1 MTRFKTLVGVLT
13 ALACALTMMV
23 AASSAS
29 AISNPAND
37 PFYTYT
43 GNTPLSSIAPG
54 TVLKTRTVNFHVYGV
69 NLGLRTTQ
77 LLYRSRG
84 ALGQPTVNVTSVIEP
99 GLNWLFGSS
108 KVVSYQSAY
117 DSLST
122 NDQPS
127 HIIAGG
133 RSAGEGLTNMEAALY
148 GPMLLA
154 GYTVVISDTE
164 GQNADFAAGPEYGY
178 NTIDSL
184 RAAIRTNKVAIPSYA
199 RIALMGYSG
208 GAIATEWAAELAPT
222 YAPELKS
229 NLIGA
234 AFGGVLVNP
243 ARNLH
248 YVDGAGKWAGVMPMA
263 IVGIA
268 RSYNIDLSPYLNARG
283 MQAFTDLQDA
293 AIDVAQSKYS
303 GIKWTDLAKPE
314 YATPESIPA
323 YVNVANQ
330 LIMSTGGTPT
340 MPLMIGQGDDGTS
353 EGTPNDKPGI
363 GAGDGVMIAADVRA
377 LAREYC
383 SRGVNVN
390 YTQYAGMA
398 HSSAIAFWAP
408 SAIAWVI
415 ARLNYVPSLP
425 NCGSIAGGGS
435 LAPIP
440 TP

>member
-1 MTRFKTLVGVLT
+1 MTRFKALAGALT
-13 ALACALTMMV
+13 AAVAALALMV

-29 AISNPAND
+29 AIANPSSD
-37 PFYTYT
+37 PFYSYT
-43 GNTPLSSIAPG
+43 GSTPLAAIAPG
-54 TVLKTRTVNFHVYGV
+54 TVLKSRVVSFHVYGV
-69 NLGLRTTQ
+69 GLPLRTTQ

-84 ALGQPTVNVTSVIEP
+84 ALGQPTVNATSVIEP
-99 GLNWLFGSS
+99 GLNWLFGSNR
-108 KVVSYQSAY
+108 VVSYQSAY

-133 RSAGEGLTNMEAALY
+133 HSAGDGLTNMEAALY

-164 GQNADFAAGPEYGY
+164 GQGAHFAAGPEYGY
-178 NTIDSL
+178 NTLDSL
-184 RAAIRTNKVAIPSYA
+184 RAAIGTNKVAIAGNA
-199 RIALMGYSG
+199 RVALMGYSG
-208 GAIATEWAAELAPT
+208 GAIATEWASELAPG
-222 YAPELKS
+222 YSPDLKK

-268 RSYNIDLSPYLNARG
+268 RSYGIDLSPYLNAQG
-283 MQAFTDLQDA
+283 MQAFTNLQDA
-293 AIDVAQSKYS
+293 AIDAAQSMYT

-323 YVNVANQ
+323 YVNVANK

-340 MPLMIGQGDDGTS
+340 IPLMIGQGADGTS

-363 GAGDGVMIAADVRA
+363 GAGDGVMIAGDVRA

-383 SRGVNVN
+383 RRGVNVN
-390 YTQYAGMA
+390 YSQYEGLA
-398 HSSAIAFWAP
+398 HSSSIALWAP

-415 ARLNYVPSLP
+415 ARMNYVPSLP

>member
-1 MTRFKTLVGVLT
+1 
-13 ALACALTMMV
+13 
-23 AASSAS
+23 
-29 AISNPAND
+29 
-37 PFYTYT
+37 
-43 GNTPLSSIAPG
+43 
-54 TVLKTRTVNFHVYGV
+54 
-69 NLGLRTTQ
+69 
-77 LLYRSRG
+77 
-84 ALGQPTVNVTSVIEP
+84 
-99 GLNWLFGSS
+99 
-108 KVVSYQSAY
+108 
-117 DSLST
+117 
-122 NDQPS
+122 
-127 HIIAGG
+127 
-133 RSAGEGLTNMEAALY
+133 
-148 GPMLLA
+148 
-154 GYTVVISDTE
+154 
-164 GQNADFAAGPEYGY
+164 
-178 NTIDSL
+178 
-184 RAAIRTNKVAIPSYA
+184 
-199 RIALMGYSG
+199 MGYSG

-222 YAPELKS
+222 YSPDLNK
-229 NLIGA
+229 NLVGA

-268 RSYNIDLSPYLNARG
+268 RSYGIDLSPYLNARG

-303 GIKWTDLAKPE
+303 GIKWTDLARPE
-314 YATPESIPA
+314 YATPETIPA

-330 LIMSTGGTPT
+330 LIMSTGGTPK

-390 YTQYAGMA
+390 YSQYAGMA

-408 SAIAWVI
+408 SAIAWTI